1 MLATPWVSMR
11 NERTGREILPECGA
25 AFAAWFTEGFDS
37 RDLVDVKALLAEL
50 GGNPVS
56 TRRDVP

>member
-1 MLATPWVSMR
+1 MSGQGAR
-11 NERTGREILPECGA
+11 FCQECGA